1 MRSQRNRLH
10 YHLMLLPGIVVLL
23 LFAVYPMLGLTIAF
37 QNYNPTK
44 GFFGSEWVGL
54 ENFRYMFEIPDSYK
68 VFRNTIVIALAKM
81 IANLGFALTFAL
93 LLNELR
99 KVWFK
104 RVVHTVVYFPHFISW
119 VLFGGILSQIFSIDG
134 VLNTLLAS
142 AGMKHPI
149 LFLGSNEWFRP
160 IVVASD
166 VWKEFGFSAIIFLA
180 ALTGINPVLY
190 EAAEMDGA
198 GRWLKMRHV
207 TLPGVKATI
216 ILVGTLSLQNVLN
229 AGFEQ
234 ILNLYNPLVYE
245 TGDIIDTYVY
255 RIGFL
260 QSQYELATAVGLLKS
275 VVSLVL
281 IVLSYRL
288 ASKFANYR
296 IF

>member
-1 MRSQRNRLH
+1 
-10 YHLMLLPGIVVLL
+10 MLLPGIVVLL

-104 RVVHTVVYFPHFISW
+104 RVVQTVVYFPHFISW